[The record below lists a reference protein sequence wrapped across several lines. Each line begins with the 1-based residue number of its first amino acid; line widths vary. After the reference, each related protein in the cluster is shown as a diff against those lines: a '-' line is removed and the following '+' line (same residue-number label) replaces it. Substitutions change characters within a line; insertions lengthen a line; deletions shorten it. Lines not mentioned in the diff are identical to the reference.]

1 MIGTAALR
9 RLGWHVWLR
18 LFPARPLALPSPT
31 PTYEDGM
38 PSARINRM
46 ITAGRRH
53 LRGNPAMPAN
63 DYSVKQVM
71 KVAVSDY
78 SAQEQMEAIG
88 ELKIEFQKRQ
98 PKVKA

>member
-1 MIGTAALR
+1 
-9 RLGWHVWLR
+9 
-18 LFPARPLALPSPT
+18 
-31 PTYEDGM
+31 M

-46 ITAGRRH
+46 IAAGRRH
-53 LRGNPAMPAN
+53 LRGDQSLAAD

-71 KVAVSDY
+71 KIAVPDY